1 MRAQVMQMAR
11 RAAMMAA
18 AAGMILS
25 LAAPMNVKAAGT
37 AAATTQVAAIDGN
50 AAATAAQAATIDGSA
65 AATTAAATAA
75 TQDLSAQVLAIQA
88 AIPEGTPWTNETN
101 SYTNAQSFHLIGR
114 GCMAFAM
121 QMSDLIYGTNTA
133 VTLIQQPQAAAIQV
147 GDIVRISGIHSVF
160 VIAADAENITVAEG
174 NYNSSV
180 HYGRVISRASLEGQV
195 TCIWRR

>member
-25 LAAPMNVKAAGT
+25 LAAPMNVKAART
-37 AAATTQVAAIDGN
+37 AAATTQVA
-50 AAATAAQAATIDGSA
+50 TVDGSA